1 MKTMFVRLRLFQ
13 QNNNLMSL
21 QQSKC
26 CSSSNKNKCEKKLQV
41 AKVASMK
48 EKKKTLHELPFYR
61 QIH

>member
-1 MKTMFVRLRLFQ
+1 MKTMFVRLRLYQ

-26 CSSSNKNKCEKKLQV
+26 CSSSSNKNKCEKKLQV

-48 EKKKTLHELPFYR
+48 EKKNTS
-61 QIH
+61 